1 VYAVGFLMLA
11 IEERSR
17 MGNVP
22 IPQELT
28 LLQPWI

>member
-1 VYAVGFLMLA
+1 MYAKYISMLA